1 MKVAIYARVSTE
13 EQAKHGLSIDT
24 QLANLREWAKDHV
37 IVKEYVDA
45 GVSGKK
51 PYTKRPALSAFME
64 DIENGMKV
72 DALVFT
78 KLDRFFRSVKLYY
91 QAVAVMERY
100 GVAWQ
105 AIQED
110 YETLTSSGRFKVNI
124 MLSVAESEA
133 DRTSERIKVVL
144 DAKKA
149 KREPIT
155 GHVPVGYK
163 LDGKSIIPDENRV
176 QAVKTLFK
184 AYALTGSIIQA
195 IDEAERITGY
205 RWKFVSAK
213 KSLANRSYL
222 GEFYGVSGYA
232 PAILTREE
240 WDAAQAARKHYT
252 KEPRGTTYI
261 FGGLTR
267 CGVCGGA
274 YGGRNPRDRKPLYF
288 CRRHNV
294 HECDNK
300 AILYE
305 KDIEAFLLD
314 NVQEAFPAYA
324 KSLNLSGDPT
334 KKEAALRKRAAKL
347 QDLYLL
353 DMISLDELSRQKR
366 EIDAEI
372 AAITSRPVITA
383 DQIQKVLGRGWKALY
398 GGLDPMGKR
407 MFWRTIIK
415 EIRIFPDRHIEF
427 DFR

>member
-1 MKVAIYARVSTE
+1 M
-13 EQAKHGLSIDT
+13 SIDT

-51 PYTKRPALSAFME
+51 PYSKRPALSAFME
-64 DIENGMKV
+64 DIEHGMKV

-163 LDGKSIIPDENRV
+163 LEGKSIIPDKNRV
-176 QAVKTLFK
+176 QAVRTLFK

-222 GEFYGVSGYA
+222 GEFY
-232 PAILTREE
+232 
-240 WDAAQAARKHYT
+240 
-252 KEPRGTTYI
+252 
-261 FGGLTR
+261 
-267 CGVCGGA
+267 
-274 YGGRNPRDRKPLYF
+274 
-288 CRRHNV
+288 
-294 HECDNK
+294 
-300 AILYE
+300 
-305 KDIEAFLLD
+305 
-314 NVQEAFPAYA
+314 
-324 KSLNLSGDPT
+324 
-334 KKEAALRKRAAKL
+334 
-347 QDLYLL
+347 
-353 DMISLDELSRQKR
+353 
-366 EIDAEI
+366 
-372 AAITSRPVITA
+372 
-383 DQIQKVLGRGWKALY
+383 
-398 GGLDPMGKR
+398 
-407 MFWRTIIK
+407 
-415 EIRIFPDRHIEF
+415 
-427 DFR
+427 